1 MMSGTNVRCGVPP
14 WVPPI
19 LQAVGGDSSA
29 RQGEDSKKGLHYAEA
44 LHKC

>member
-1 MMSGTNVRCGVPP
+1 MMSGTNARCGVPP

-19 LQAVGGDSSA
+19 FQAVGGDSSA
-29 RQGEDSKKGLHYAEA
+29 RQGEESKKGLHYAEA